1 MNTHTKT
8 EGNRD
13 HDAQEMF
20 PAIDARHFQI
30 FLRTNFLLINLLID
44 KLGAF
49 KQSNFSAMLSK
60 SNVIHAL
67 QLQDLHNVQML
78 FSPFFLI

>member
-1 MNTHTKT
+1 MNTHIKT

-20 PAIDARHFQI
+20 PAMDATHFQI
-30 FLRTNFLLINLLID
+30 FLRTNFPMISFLID
-44 KLGAF
+44 KLRAF
-49 KQSNFSAMLSK
+49 KQSNFSAMYLN

-67 QLQDLHNVQML
+67 QLQDSHNVQML
-78 FSPFFLI
+78 FSPL

>member
-20 PAIDARHFQI
+20 PAMDARHFQI

-49 KQSNFSAMLSK
+49 KQSNFSAMYLNSFYQ
-60 SNVIHAL
+60 N
-67 QLQDLHNVQML
+67 QML
-78 FSPFFLI
+78 WGFWLQPAMFLGIF